1 MQIVKSYEIV
11 PIMPRLTQI
20 ERMEFECLKSVIM
33 ENGKVKS
40 DVPEFFIRRFEH
52 LLRKNIEIIQAQ
64 LN

>member
-1 MQIVKSYEIV
+1 MLKANEIV

-20 ERMEFECLKSVIM
+20 ERMEFECLKSIIM
-33 ENGKVKS
+33 ENGEVKS
-40 DVPEFFIRRFEH
+40 GVPEIFIRRFEY